1 MMSDIKYNQS
11 PKKTP
16 KKTKGVQE
24 ASAPFKGERKK
35 FATQMNAAL
44 LERLRSYAKS
54 EGRQIQAILEDAVE
68 AFLKDKQGYVMDP
81 KVKAAHEHVLKK
93 YDKVFEALAK

>member
-1 MMSDIKYNQS
+1 MTDFEYTQNS
-11 PKKTP
+11 KT
-16 KKTKGVQE
+16 THDVQE
-24 ASAPFKGERKK
+24 AKSSFQGERKK
-35 FATQMNAAL
+35 FATQMDAVL

-54 EGRQIQAILEDAVE
+54 EGRQIQAILEDAVD

-81 KVKAAHEHVLKK
+81 KVKAAHEYVLKK